1 MKGLIL
7 LKKIIIVGAGILGA
21 STAYH
26 LARDGADVTLI
37 DREEPGRATDAAAG
51 IICPWMTQR
60 RNKAWYFLANKGA
73 HFYPSLIE
81 ELASL
86 GETQTGYAKVGAL
99 AIQDAGKID
108 KMEAMT
114 ESRMAE
120 APGMGQVERLSLAES
135 MRRFPLIETE
145 EMEGLHVAGGARVD
159 GRALRVALVRQAISL
174 GTRYITSDAT
184 LVQENGCITGVL
196 IGEEIF
202 EADRIILTAGAWL
215 PSLLAPAG
223 IEIDVR
229 FEKAQLLEL
238 SMPEASETS
247 SPVLIAPHA
256 LYVLPTQN
264 GITLGSTHE
273 KTTNFDTRPTIKGQ
287 VELLQK
293 AIALMP
299 KAGDA
304 ELTAT
309 RVGFRPYTPDSLP
322 IIGHLPDQEHVIV
335 ANGLGASG
343 LTIGPFLGRELS
355 RLALGEELEIDLSL
369 YPVDRAISAQ

>member
-7 LKKIIIVGAGILGA
+7 LEKIIIVGAGILGA

-26 LARDGADVTLI
+26 LARTGADVTLI
-37 DREEPGRATDAAAG
+37 DREEAGRATDAAAG

-86 GETQTGYAKVGAL
+86 GETDTGYAKVGAL

-120 APGMGQVERLSLAES
+120 APGMGQVERLSLEQS
-135 MRRFPLIETE
+135 KRRFPLIETE
-145 EMEGLHVAGGARVD
+145 EMEGLYVAGGARVD

-174 GTRYITSDAT
+174 GTRYITSDASLT
-184 LVQENGCITGVL
+184 QENGSVTGVRIDDEL
-196 IGEEIF
+196 L

-215 PSLLAPAG
+215 PSLLAPLG

-238 SMPEASETS
+238 TMPESCDS
-247 SPVLIAPHA
+247 SQPVLIAPHA
-256 LYVLPTQN
+256 LYVLPTKN
-264 GITLGSTHE
+264 GIMLGSTHE
-273 KTTNFDTRPTIKGQ
+273 KTTTFDIRPTVRGQ

-293 AIALMP
+293 ALTLIP
-299 KAGDA
+299 RSGDA

-322 IIGHLPDQEHVIV
+322 IIGHLPGQEHVIV

-343 LTIGPFLGRELS
+343 LTIGPFLGRELA
-355 RLALGEELEIDLSL
+355 RLALGEDLEIDLSL
-369 YPVDRAISAQ
+369 YPVDRAITAE